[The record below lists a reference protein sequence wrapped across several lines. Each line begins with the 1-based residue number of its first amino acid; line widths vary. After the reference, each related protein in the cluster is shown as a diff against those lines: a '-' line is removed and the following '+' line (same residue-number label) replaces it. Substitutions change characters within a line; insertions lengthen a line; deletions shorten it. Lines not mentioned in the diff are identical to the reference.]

1 MHGVRWWLAGWQGT
15 SSLPPSGAA
24 WSGPV
29 QVQYCARSWHG
40 PRRRFRDKVRTSSKL
55 AGLALFCGSAPSA
68 HCTVYPGRKDHACMP
83 CMARS
88 SEQSQ
93 RFTRAGQGRASMRE
107 QEGSLDRC
115 RCRCRSKCAAGLGLR
130 LPVPVPVPDGWLPS
144 PPRQQPA
151 PPAGA
156 ASVKRGLRSSRST

>member
-29 QVQYCARSWHG
+29 QVQYCARSRHG

-93 RFTRAGQGRASMRE
+93 RFTRAGAGLQC
-107 QEGSLDRC
+107 GSRKD
-115 RCRCRSKCAAGLGLR
+115 RCRCRSKCAAGLVLR
-130 LPVPVPVPDGWLPS
+130 LPLPVPVPDGWMPS
-144 PPRQQPA
+144 PPRQHPA

-156 ASVKRGLRSSRST
+156 ASVKRGLR